1 MKKEIKITYFFQG
14 GRSLRLGREEIFAKE
29 MFYGYD
35 YFKKRYPDTK
45 IIEFSNHKTKLR
57 RLFFLVIEKQLRK
70 ILKLPLYW
78 TFIISK
84 KNYQRIKIS
93 DYLVLSNNRMAC
105 SALPMIKIAKRKN
118 KKLQSLCFVMGLFSR
133 NPKFKIFNR
142 FQRFYINSLLK
153 NIEHFIFLSDSEMKK
168 AIEKFP
174 TFEEKFITRPFA
186 VDQEVWNKETNKK
199 DDYVLFVGNDGFRD
213 YELAENLTLLM
224 PEVNFIFVSEMIDE
238 KKLQKSNSKLIKGS
252 WGEPGVSDL
261 ELRDLYR
268 NAKVTIVPLK
278 NSLQPSGQSVT
289 LQSMSCGT
297 PVIISKT
304 DGFWDNKRITHEEN
318 ILFVNDNT
326 VENWVSAINGLFALT
341 NDEYNLL
348 IEKGIKLIKNY
359 YQLEKYNL
367 EIEKILFKQ

>member
-14 GRSLRLGREEIFAKE
+14 GRSLRLGKEEIFAKE

-133 NPKFKIFNR
+133 KPKFKIFNR
-142 FQRFYINSLLK
+142 FQMFYINSLLK

-199 DDYVLFVGNDGFRD
+199 GDYVLFVGNDGFRD
-213 YELAENLTLLM
+213 YELAENLTQLM

-238 KKLQKSNSKLIKGS
+238 KKLQKSNSKLLKGS

-304 DGFWDNKRITHEEN
+304 DGFWDNKRITHKEN

-326 VENWVSAINGLFALT
+326 VENWVSAINDLFALN

>member
-14 GRSLRLGREEIFAKE
+14 GRSLRLGKEEIFAKE

-133 NPKFKIFNR
+133 KPKFKIFNR
-142 FQRFYINSLLK
+142 FQMFYINSLLK

-199 DDYVLFVGNDGFRD
+199 GDYVLFVGNDGFRD

-326 VENWVSAINGLFALT
+326 VENWVSAINDLFALN

>member
-14 GRSLRLGREEIFAKE
+14 GRSLRLGKEEIFAKE

-133 NPKFKIFNR
+133 KPKFKIFNR
-142 FQRFYINSLLK
+142 FQMFYINSLLK

-174 TFEEKFITRPFA
+174 TFEEKFVTRPFA

-199 DDYVLFVGNDGFRD
+199 GDYVLFVGNDGFRD
-213 YELAENLTLLM
+213 YELAENLTQLM

-304 DGFWDNKRITHEEN
+304 DGFWDNKRIAHKEN

-326 VENWVSAINGLFALT
+326 VENWVSAINDLFALN

>member
-14 GRSLRLGREEIFAKE
+14 GRSLRLGKEEIFAKE

-133 NPKFKIFNR
+133 KPKFKIFNR
-142 FQRFYINSLLK
+142 FQMFYINS
-153 NIEHFIFLSDSEMKK
+153 
-168 AIEKFP
+168 
-174 TFEEKFITRPFA
+174 
-186 VDQEVWNKETNKK
+186 
-199 DDYVLFVGNDGFRD
+199 
-213 YELAENLTLLM
+213 
-224 PEVNFIFVSEMIDE
+224 
-238 KKLQKSNSKLIKGS
+238 
-252 WGEPGVSDL
+252 
-261 ELRDLYR
+261 
-268 NAKVTIVPLK
+268 
-278 NSLQPSGQSVT
+278 
-289 LQSMSCGT
+289 
-297 PVIISKT
+297 
-304 DGFWDNKRITHEEN
+304 
-318 ILFVNDNT
+318 
-326 VENWVSAINGLFALT
+326 
-341 NDEYNLL
+341 
-348 IEKGIKLIKNY
+348 
-359 YQLEKYNL
+359 
-367 EIEKILFKQ
+367 